1 MLTKYEEILFKMILF
16 ENVFG
21 FLLGVG
27 IEYFGEA
34 KHASSYM
41 AKPFLLGSPDIWGQT
56 THCCRGMSG
65 LTPNIDIELYLWPLP
80 ITCEYVT
87 SSQI

>member
-1 MLTKYEEILFKMILF
+1 MIFF

-27 IEYFGEA
+27 IECLGEA
-34 KHASSYM
+34 KHSLSYM
-41 AKPFLLGSPDIWGQT
+41 AKPFLLGSPDIWGQIVY
-56 THCCRGMSG
+56 CCGG
-65 LTPNIDIELYLWPLP
+65 CLCALGDIVLYLWPLP

-87 SSQI
+87 SSQM

>member
-1 MLTKYEEILFKMILF
+1 MLTEYEEILFKMILF

-56 THCCRGMSG
+56 THCCRGCLCALG
-65 LTPNIDIELYLWPLP
+65 DIELYLWPLP